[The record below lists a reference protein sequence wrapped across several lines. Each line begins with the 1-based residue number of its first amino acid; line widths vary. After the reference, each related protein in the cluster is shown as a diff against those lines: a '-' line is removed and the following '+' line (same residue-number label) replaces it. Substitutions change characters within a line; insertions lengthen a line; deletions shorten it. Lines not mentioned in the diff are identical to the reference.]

1 MEFPVHI
8 HDVWISDPYVLTDP
22 KTGLYYI
29 YSRFFSRADFIP
41 DEPGKFYAICSRDLI
56 HWSEPQVVFEQGDF
70 WAGKDYWAPECHIW
84 HGKYYLVSSF
94 RAEGTY
100 RACQF
105 LVADHPLGPFKPVA
119 PEPVT
124 PKGWQCLDGT
134 LFVDEAGKPWMVFC
148 HEWVQVFDGQIAAIP
163 LSDDLGR
170 AIGEPIILFRASEA
184 PWRGPQL
191 DQGVCDGGNVTDG
204 PFLHRMQDGT
214 LIMLWSNYCKDG
226 YAVGFAWSRSGG
238 IRGPWVQDPTPIYAF
253 DGGHAMFFHTFEGQL
268 MMALHCPNTFD
279 KKRALFFEMEE
290 RNGRP
295 CIINEV
301 TGNWYDRMGGGGA
314 KHHYDVPTTEQAH
327 FRLDIGT
334 QEVRID
340 E

>member
-1 MEFPVHI
+1 M
-8 HDVWISDPYVLTDP
+8 
-22 KTGLYYI
+22 
-29 YSRFFSRADFIP
+29 
-41 DEPGKFYAICSRDLI
+41 
-56 HWSEPQVVFEQGDF
+56 
-70 WAGKDYWAPECHIW
+70 
-84 HGKYYLVSSF
+84 VSSF

-163 LSDDLGR
+163 LSDDLGH

-290 RNGRP
+290 CNGRP

-327 FRLDIGT
+327 FRLGIGT
-334 QEVRID
+334 QEVRL
-340 E
+340 EE